1 MGPEAV
7 LHIRVLDLDVGSQQ
21 LTCSA
26 GSNSAASNTLQSAGS
41 PKPGA
46 PSTGL
51 PSPVSGLLPQ
61 RMLDRKAKDHHDEV
75 TPSSQEGYT

>member
-1 MGPEAV
+1 MGPEDV
-7 LHIRVLDLDVGSQQ
+7 LHIRVLDLSVGS
-21 LTCSA
+21 TA
-26 GSNSAASNTLQSAGS
+26 DLQSAGS

-61 RMLDRKAKDHHDEV
+61 RRMLDRKAKDHHDEV
-75 TPSSQEGYT
+75 TPSSQEGSTQGKEQ